1 VDIFVLIVEESN
13 NFSILIEMQPP
24 PAKKLSRQH
33 SSSHKV
39 SYSSSTKNS
48 SKKSKSGTSKKK
60 KRVSTSSS
68 SASGGESDVD
78 DGPVASVKSSS
89 NQHRSNSKLLG
100 DTDLWKVSE
109 VLSNNQWRVLG
120 RNLGLD
126 ESAITNIDQSFKGMG
141 TRECA
146 YQVLLEWKS
155 LKSRKCT
162 LGTLYK
168 SLEDSKMFAAAK
180 NIANMKYDAA

>member
-1 VDIFVLIVEESN
+1 
-13 NFSILIEMQPP
+13 
-24 PAKKLSRQH
+24 
-33 SSSHKV
+33 
-39 SYSSSTKNS
+39 
-48 SKKSKSGTSKKK
+48 
-60 KRVSTSSS
+60 
-68 SASGGESDVD
+68 
-78 DGPVASVKSSS
+78 
-89 NQHRSNSKLLG
+89 
-100 DTDLWKVSE
+100 VSE

-126 ESAITNIDQSFKGMG
+126 ESAITNVDQSFKGMG

-168 SLEDSKMFAAAK
+168 SLEESKMFAAAK

>member
-1 VDIFVLIVEESN
+1 ML
-13 NFSILIEMQPP
+13 PP
-24 PAKKLSRQH
+24 PPKKSSKQLSSTR
-33 SSSHKV
+33 KV
-39 SYSSSTKNS
+39 SNSSSTKNS
-48 SKKSKSGTSKKK
+48 SKKSKSGSSKKK

-68 SASGGESDVD
+68 SASDKESDVD

-89 NQHRSNSKLLG
+89 NQYRSNSKLMG

-126 ESAITNIDQSFKGMG
+126 ESAITNVDQSFKGMG

-168 SLEDSKMFAAAK
+168 SLEESKMFAAAK
-180 NIANMKYDAA
+180 IIANMKYDVS